1 LTASNDVRRV
11 GLGASVGRVLPAP
24 FWFLAPSILLLGAIN
39 AYPLVAGLALSLQ
52 SGSLI
57 RIHGWVGLEEYGRL
71 LAYEPFREALVFTLI
86 FTVASVVGSYVAG
99 LGFALLLFR
108 LRSYQGTLRSV
119 LMIPWIVPSVVA
131 AISFKWA
138 VTDPQGLVN
147 GVVSAFGGVPILFLA
162 TPGLATFSVILL
174 KIWRTFPFMMV
185 TLLAARGMVSND
197 LYEAAGL
204 DGAGRWGVFR
214 HITLPLLARMSIVG
228 SLMVAIWSFNDFET
242 IWLLTRGGPSDA
254 TQNLMTESYNL
265 TFVQNDVGLGAA
277 IAVVSLVIQ
286 MALAWFLVR
295 ALRNVE

>member
-1 LTASNDVRRV
+1 M
-11 GLGASVGRVLPAP
+11 
-24 FWFLAPSILLLGAIN
+24 APSILLLGAIN
-39 AYPLVAGLALSLQ
+39 AYPLLAGVALSFQ
-52 SGSLI
+52 KGSLI
-57 RIHGWVGLEEYGRL
+57 RLNGWVGLQEYGRL
-71 LAYEPFREALVFTLI
+71 LSYGPFWSALTFTFV

-99 LGFALLLFR
+99 LGFALLLYR
-108 LRSYQGTLRSV
+108 LRSLQTVLRGG

-138 VTDPQGLVN
+138 VTDPRGLVN
-147 GVVSAFGGVPILFLA
+147 GAVSGFGGVPILFLA
-162 TPGLATFSVILL
+162 TPALATFSVIVL
-174 KIWRTFPFMMV
+174 KIWRTFPFLMV
-185 TLLAARGMVSND
+185 TLLAARGLISDD
-197 LYEAAGL
+197 LYEAASL

-228 SLMVAIWSFNDFET
+228 SLMVTIWSFNDFET

-254 TQNLMTESYNL
+254 TQNLMTESYSL
-265 TFVQNDVGLGAA
+265 TFALNDVGLGAA